1 MKIAQLGNVVQWTCH
16 KTNLSLKGTVLNVY
30 DNSVVVDQRMNKN
43 WKELGLEE
51 RTVVKHKNYTIE
63 GASGKDYVAED
74 VKTYDVV
81 PGSLENYYMLREAG
95 FVDSK
100 IRTMWDEADK
110 ALKWHIA
117 RFHAWKQQNNLVN
130 SHKTETPK
138 KVEKPVVEKEPV
150 CDQNE
155 SKTQIDML
163 QEIIPDHP
171 IFVKSAEREE
181 PVFEHEPVKES
192 APVNSNVE
200 ELKKQVGMLMKEL
213 EMAKTQLWSERTA
226 RLFEM
231 QARLDTLICESN
243 GIQIIEHNS
252 EHLLATIVE
261 LAEVA
266 QEEQS
271 FKYWKKNKEVDRAKL
286 LEELADV
293 MHFIISRGVQHG
305 IRRISSVETVSES
318 KCGTVAEQ
326 MLYII
331 ELLLAQREK
340 ESTTTHYPTLFK
352 AFVNLSEM
360 FGFTWE
366 ELSDEYVRK
375 NNVNLARQNQNY

>member
-1 MKIAQLGNVVQWTCH
+1 MKIAQLGNIVQWTCP

-30 DNSVVVDQRMNKN
+30 DNSVVVDQCMNDN

-51 RTVVKHKNYTIE
+51 RTVVKHKNYTVV
-63 GASGKDYVAED
+63 GASEKEYVAED
-74 VKTYDVV
+74 VKTYDIV
-81 PGSLENYYMLREAG
+81 PGYLENYHMLKEAG
-95 FVDSK
+95 FIDGK
-100 IRTMWDEADK
+100 IRKMWDDADK
-110 ALKWHIA
+110 ALKWHNA
-117 RFHAWKQQNNLVN
+117 RFYAWKQEHNLVN
-130 SHKTETPK
+130 TYKSETPK
-138 KVEKPVVEKEPV
+138 GVDKPVFERASVEVQSEP
-150 CDQNE
+150 
-155 SKTQIDML
+155 KTQIEML

-171 IFVKSAEREE
+171 IFAKSVEREE
-181 PVFEHEPVKES
+181 PIVIQEQVKVSVSDES
-192 APVNSNVE
+192 AVQ
-200 ELKKQVGMLMKEL
+200 ELKRHIEMLMKEL
-213 EMAKTQLWSERTA
+213 ETAKMQLWSERTA

-293 MHFIISRGVQHG
+293 MHFIISRGVQNG
-305 IRRISSVETVSES
+305 IRRISTVETVAEYQFD
-318 KCGTVAEQ
+318 TVAEQ
-326 MLYII
+326 ILYII
-331 ELLLAQREK
+331 ELLLSNREK

-360 FGFTWE
+360 FGFTWD
-366 ELSDEYVRK
+366 ELSDEYLRK
-375 NNVNLARQNQNY
+375 NTVNLARQNQNY

>member
-1 MKIAQLGNVVQWTCH
+1 MKIAQLGNIVQWTCS

-30 DNSVVVDQRMNKN
+30 DNSVVVDLRVNEN

-51 RTVVKHKNYTIE
+51 RTVVKHKNYTIV
-63 GASGKDYVAED
+63 GASEEEYAAEE
-74 VKTYDVV
+74 VKTYDIE
-81 PGSLENYYMLREAG
+81 PGSLENYHMLREAG
-95 FVDSK
+95 FIDGK
-100 IRTMWDEADK
+100 IRMMWDDADK
-110 ALKWHIA
+110 ALKWHNA
-117 RFHAWKQQNNLVN
+117 RFYAWKQEHHLVN
-130 SHKTETPK
+130 TYKSETPK
-138 KVEKPVVEKEPV
+138 RVEKPVFEREPV
-150 CDQNE
+150 KVQSE
-155 SKTQIDML
+155 PKTEIKML

-171 IFVKSAEREE
+171 IFAKTVEREE
-181 PVFEHEPVKES
+181 PKLIAEQEPVKVGSSVDSDVQELKRQ
-192 APVNSNVE
+192 VEMLME
-200 ELKKQVGMLMKEL
+200 ELEA
-213 EMAKTQLWSERTA
+213 AKVQLWSERTA

-231 QARLDTLICESN
+231 QARLDALICQSN

-271 FKYWKKNKEVDRAKL
+271 FKYWKKNKAVDRAKL

-293 MHFIISRGVQHG
+293 MHFIISRGVQNG
-305 IRRISSVETVSES
+305 IRRISSVDTVAEYIG
-318 KCGTVAEQ
+318 GTVAEQ
-326 MLYII
+326 ILYII
-331 ELLLAQREK
+331 ELLLK
-340 ESTTTHYPTLFK
+340 ESSTTHYPTLFK

-360 FGFTWE
+360 FGFTWD